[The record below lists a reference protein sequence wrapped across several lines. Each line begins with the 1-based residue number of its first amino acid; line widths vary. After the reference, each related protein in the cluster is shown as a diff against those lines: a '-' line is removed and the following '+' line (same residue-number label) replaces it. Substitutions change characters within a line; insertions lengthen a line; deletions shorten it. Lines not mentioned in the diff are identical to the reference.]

1 MYSNNGTRRERHV
14 CKKNENDM
22 KLINIAVFCL
32 HFRYELK
39 K

>member
-14 CKKNENDM
+14 CKKNDM